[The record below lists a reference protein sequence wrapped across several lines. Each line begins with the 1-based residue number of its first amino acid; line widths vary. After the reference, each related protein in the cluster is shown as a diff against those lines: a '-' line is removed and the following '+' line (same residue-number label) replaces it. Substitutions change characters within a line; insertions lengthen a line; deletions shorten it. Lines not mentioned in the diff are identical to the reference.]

1 MKSIVIVVT
10 LLSLLISSISAQEK
24 SVTLSG
30 YVKDGKSGEVL
41 IGATIYV
48 DSIGK
53 GATTNL
59 YGYYSLTIPEGTYT
73 VRYSFIGFEDLKK
86 QIVLTADQRVSVDL
100 LENSKVMKE
109 VVIEGK
115 ANQNTENLAESS
127 TKLHDNLMSES
138 FARILI
144 NQGKKTMALEIYEKL
159 ILKFPEKRT
168 YFADLI
174 EKLKE

>member
-1 MKSIVIVVT
+1 MKSIVIVVI
-10 LLSLLISSISAQEK
+10 LLSLLISSITAQEK

-41 IGATIYV
+41 IGSTIYV

-59 YGYYSLTIPEGTYT
+59 YGYYSLTIPQGTYT
-73 VRYSFIGFEDLKK
+73 FRYSFIGFEDLKK
-86 QIVLTADQRVSVDL
+86 HIVLTTDQRVSVDL

-115 ANQNTENLAESS
+115 ANQNTES
-127 TKLHDNLMSES
+127 TQMGQVELNV
-138 FARILI
+138 
-144 NQGKKTMALEIYEKL
+144 EKIKSL
-159 ILKFPEKRT
+159 PKFSKHC
-168 YFADLI
+168 LSH
-174 EKLKE
+174 